1 MARFAAWMCVA
12 VAASAAT
19 ACAPNVAVRTPEIA
33 TPATFEAA
41 AETAVSAA
49 ELDRWWLLFGDSQ
62 LDGLIEQ
69 ALSRGADARLAL
81 ARLEEARAIRAGA
94 LSRFGVQGDLQGN
107 LSTQRQTV
115 LSGDGGFI
123 PGGGGTTPPPG
134 DGSQQPGFPG
144 GAAAFTG
151 GNTTNAN
158 LNLNLSWELDLFGRR
173 AATRT
178 GADADLIA
186 ARFAY
191 EGTRAALAA
200 DVADALFAARGLTR
214 QLIDAREAARIQTDL
229 RRVIAMRAERG
240 LAADADVARVDADRG
255 QSEAQ
260 VAALEAELIAAK
272 RALLVLTGADRAQTD
287 ELQIDD
293 QLAEAPI
300 VPTTLPGALLTR
312 RPDVREAEARFR
324 SSVAN
329 AELRRLDLFPRFT
342 LNPGAGLSAATGDFE
357 YSIITWTLGG
367 GLTLPLLDRS
377 RLLSELGAQT
387 ARANQAAANYEKT
400 VQTAFSEADQALV
413 RLAADRRRVAL
424 LTAGEARARQAFDA
438 QRTLFR
444 RGLND
449 LQQLLDAERS
459 WRASREALAAAR
471 IDALRRAV
479 TSFKA
484 LGGGWP
490 AASEPL
496 ESTKR

>member
-1 MARFAAWMCVA
+1 MAGLRAFICVA

-19 ACAPNVAVRTPEIA
+19 ACAPTVAVRSPEIA
-33 TPATFEAA
+33 TPTSFEA
-41 AETAVSAA
+41 SAGSPLSPA
-49 ELDRWWLLFGDSQ
+49 NIDRWWLLFGDSQ

-69 ALSRGADARLAL
+69 ALARGADARLAL

-123 PGGGGTTPPPG
+123 PGGGGTPTQPG
-134 DGSQQPGFPG
+134 NGGEQPGFPG

-151 GNTTNAN
+151 GNTTNAG

-178 GADADLIA
+178 SADADLIA

-191 EGTRAALAA
+191 EGARAALAA
-200 DVADALFAARGLTR
+200 DVADALFTARGLAR
-214 QLIDAREAARIQTDL
+214 QLDDAREAARIQEDL
-229 RRVIAMRAERG
+229 RGVIGIRAKRG
-240 LAADADVARVDADRG
+240 LAADAEVARVDADRG
-255 QSEAQ
+255 HSLAQ
-260 VAALEAELIAAK
+260 VAVLEAELIAAK
-272 RALLVLTGADRAQTD
+272 RALLVLIGADRTQTAD
-287 ELQIDD
+287 LRIADRLDD
-293 QLAEAPI
+293 APL
-300 VPTTLPGALLTR
+300 VPATLPGELLTR

-329 AELRRLDLFPRFT
+329 AQLRRLDLFPRFT

-367 GLTLPLLDRS
+367 GLTLPLLDHP

-387 ARANQAAANYEKT
+387 ARANQAAASYEKT

-413 RLAADRRRVAL
+413 RLAADRKRVAL
-424 LTAGEARARQAFDA
+424 LTSGEVRARQAFEA
-438 QRTLFR
+438 QRILFD
-444 RGLND
+444 RGLSD

-459 WRASREALAAAR
+459 WRNSREALAAAR
-471 IDALRRAV
+471 IDALRRAI

-484 LGGGWP
+484 LGGGWQS
-490 AASEPL
+490 ASDPL
-496 ESTKR
+496 ESAIR